1 MHNAFISPSFPPS
14 NDMTPWPAAQPGDTV
29 DRIDTPALM
38 LDLDMFERNLQ
49 RMADAVKDTGV
60 RLRPHAKSHKC
71 PEIALRQISL
81 GAVGICCQK
90 VSEAAPFVAAGITDI
105 LITNQVVGARK
116 IDHLMHL
123 ASEAKIGVLVDHA
136 QQVEELAAAASASG
150 IALDVYIEVDVGAG
164 RSGVPPGRD
173 AVALAGLI
181 ASRSPLRFA
190 GLHCYQGSAQHMRTP
205 QERRLAIASAAA
217 MAQATK
223 AEIESTG
230 ITVEIITGAGTGTLV
245 HERDS
250 GVYNEL
256 QPGSYIFMD
265 RDYADNQRGDGDI
278 AFEHALFVKTTVMS
292 RPAAGRAVVD
302 AGLKASSVD
311 SGMPAVWGRSD
322 VRYLKASDEHGV
334 LATDDAASPVLGD
347 QLMLVPGHCDPTVN
361 LYDHLVCVRNGVVE
375 ALWPIAARGAVL

>member
-1 MHNAFISPSFPPS
+1 
-14 NDMTPWPAAQPGDTV
+14 MTLWPAAQPGDTI
-29 DRIDTPALM
+29 DRIDTPALI
-38 LDLDMFERNLQ
+38 LDLDIFERNL
-49 RMADAVKDTGV
+49 RLMADAVRGSGV

-71 PEIALRQISL
+71 PEIAARQVAL

-90 VSEAAPFVAAGITDI
+90 VSEAAPFINAGINDI
-105 LITNQVVGARK
+105 LITNQVVGFQK
-116 IDHLMHL
+116 IDRLMQL
-123 ASEAKIGVLVDHA
+123 AANAKIGVLVDHIR
-136 QQVEELAAAASASG
+136 QVEQLAAAALTTG

-164 RSGVPPGRD
+164 RSGVVPGHD
-173 AVALAGLI
+173 AVALALLI

-190 GLHCYQGSAQHMRTP
+190 GLHCYQGSAQHMRSP
-205 QERRLAIASAAA
+205 LERRQAIAGAAA

-223 AEIESTG
+223 AAIESAG
-230 ITVEIITGAGTGTLV
+230 IRVEIITGAGTGTLV

-256 QPGSYIFMD
+256 QPGSYVFMD

-292 RPAAGRAVVD
+292 RPAPGRAVVD

-311 SGMPAVWGRSD
+311 SGMPVVWGRSD

-334 LATDDAASPVLGD
+334 LATDDAGSPALGD

-361 LYDHLVCVRNGVVE
+361 LYDHLVCVRGGVVE
-375 ALWPIAARGAVL
+375 AVWPVAARGAVL

>member
-1 MHNAFISPSFPPS
+1 
-14 NDMTPWPAAQPGDTV
+14 MTPWPAAQPGDTI
-29 DRIDTPALM
+29 DRIDTPALI
-38 LDLDMFERNLQ
+38 LDLDIFERNLQ
-49 RMADAVKDTGV
+49 RLANAVKGRDV

-71 PEIALRQISL
+71 PEIALRQIAL
-81 GAVGICCQK
+81 GAAGICCQK
-90 VSEAAPFVAAGITDI
+90 VSEAAPFIDAGITDI
-105 LITNQVVGARK
+105 LITNQVVGTQK
-116 IDHLMHL
+116 IDRLMHL
-123 ASEAKIGVLVDHA
+123 ASTAKIGVLVDHVR
-136 QQVEELAAAASASG
+136 QVDDMAAAAMSVG
-150 IALDVYIEVDVGAG
+150 VALDIYIEVDVGAG

-173 AVALAGLI
+173 AVALAALI
-181 ASRSPLRFA
+181 ASRPPLRFA
-190 GLHCYQGSAQHMRTP
+190 GLHCYQGSAQHMRSP
-205 QERRLAIASAAA
+205 QDRQQAIARAAA

-223 AEIESTG
+223 DEIESAG
-230 ITVEIITGAGTGTLV
+230 MKVEIITGAGTGTLV

-265 RDYADNQRGDGDI
+265 RDYADNQRGDGDV

-292 RPAAGRAVVD
+292 RPAPGRAVVD

-311 SGMPAVWGRSD
+311 SGMPVVWGRND

-334 LATDDAASPVLGD
+334 LATDDAMTPALGD

-361 LYDHLVCVRNGVVE
+361 LYDHLVCVRRGIVE

>member
-1 MHNAFISPSFPPS
+1 
-14 NDMTPWPAAQPGDTV
+14 MTLWPAAQPGDMM
-29 DRIDTPALM
+29 DRIDTPALI
-38 LDLDMFERNLQ
+38 LDLDIFERNLQ
-49 RMADAVKDTGV
+49 RLADAVKGRNV

-71 PEIALRQISL
+71 PEIALRQIAL

-90 VSEAAPFVAAGITDI
+90 VSEAAPFVDAGITDI
-105 LITNQVVGARK
+105 LITNQIVGTQK
-116 IDHLMHL
+116 IDRLMHL
-123 ASEAKIGVLVDHA
+123 ASAAKIGVLVDHIR
-136 QQVEELAAAASASG
+136 QVDDMAAAATHSG
-150 IALDVYIEVDVGAG
+150 IRLDVYIEVDVGAG

-173 AVALAGLI
+173 AVALAALI
-181 ASRSPLRFA
+181 ASRPPLRFA
-190 GLHCYQGSAQHMRTP
+190 GLHCYQGSAQHMRSS
-205 QERRLAIASAAA
+205 QERRQAIANAAA

-223 AEIESTG
+223 DEIEAAG
-230 ITVEIITGAGTGTLV
+230 IKVEIITGAGTGTLV

-256 QPGSYIFMD
+256 QPGSYVFMD
-265 RDYADNQRGDGDI
+265 RDYADNRRGDGDI

-292 RPAAGRAVVD
+292 RPAPGRAVVD

-311 SGMPAVWGRSD
+311 SGMPVIWGRSD

-334 LATDDAASPVLGD
+334 LATDDAMSPALGD

-361 LYDHLVCVRNGVVE
+361 LYDQLVCVRAGVVE

>member
-1 MHNAFISPSFPPS
+1 
-14 NDMTPWPAAQPGDTV
+14 MTPWPAALPGDTV
-29 DRIDTPALM
+29 DRIDTPALV
-38 LDLDMFERNLQ
+38 LDLEMFERNLQ
-49 RMADAVKDTGV
+49 RMADAVKNTGV

-71 PEIALRQISL
+71 PEIALRQIAL

-116 IDHLMHL
+116 IDRLMDL
-123 ASEAKIGVLVDHA
+123 ATDAKIGVLVDHA
-136 QQVEELAAAASASG
+136 RQVEELAAAASTSG

-173 AVALAGLI
+173 AVALASLI

-190 GLHCYQGSAQHMRTP
+190 GLHCYHGSAQHMRSP
-205 QERRLAIASAAA
+205 QERRQAIASAAA

-223 AEIESTG
+223 AEIESAG
-230 ITVEIITGAGTGTLV
+230 ITVEVITGAGTGTLV

-292 RPAAGRAVVD
+292 RPAPSRAVVD

-311 SGMPAVWGRSD
+311 SGMPVVWGRSD

-334 LATDDAASPVLGD
+334 LATDDAASPALGD

-375 ALWPIAARGAVL
+375 ALWPVAARGAVL